1 MLYCTEACEIWA
13 EHVSAPCIGIL
24 RLSALNANASVSN
37 TTDHDDCSDYMIW
50 IERQMLDSSIS
61 DASKAA
67 RASHERSIPHLGK
80 IAPSRRSIG
89 LARRSLAN
97 QKTPS

>member
-1 MLYCTEACEIWA
+1 MLYCAEACEIWA

-50 IERQMLDSSIS
+50 IERQMLDS
-61 DASKAA
+61 
-67 RASHERSIPHLGK
+67 
-80 IAPSRRSIG
+80 
-89 LARRSLAN
+89 
-97 QKTPS
+97 